1 MDWFKDLFIDEAKAA
16 LDSKNNSGGDGGFVV
31 SEDDTIS
38 EATQISNLKNLRI
51 RCPNVDALGD
61 GAFQYCIGLTAVDFP
76 SVTSVGDH
84 AFLDCTNLT
93 SVDFPAA
100 TSIGNTAFRYC
111 IGLTAVDFPAATSI
125 GNYAFLDCTNLDTV
139 ILRNASSACQ
149 IIVNAF
155 RKTKIMTADGM
166 PTGEGFIY
174 VTSSLYEDY
183 IANLTER
190 ATAIVGDAAVAEQ
203 MVRAIFRKIEDYP
216 EICGS

>member
-100 TSIGNTAFRYC
+100 TSIG
-111 IGLTAVDFPAATSI
+111 D
-125 GNYAFLDCTNLDTV
+125 YAFQDCTNLDTV